1 MVGLD
6 QKSARKE
13 RVSYQIVADNDDAAY
28 IFLNNNNKNT
38 MIYEVTMV
46 ALLLEN
52 KKDFMIKKK
61 KKTNKYPK
69 VNKWAVTVSDRE
81 SCSSDGKTTQET
93 KVYVIKEHSLHLDLW
108 LLQKTRNRKSQS

>member
-1 MVGLD
+1 
-6 QKSARKE
+6 
-13 RVSYQIVADNDDAAY
+13 
-28 IFLNNNNKNT
+28 
-38 MIYEVTMV
+38 MV

-52 KKDFMIKKK
+52 KKDFLIKKK